1 MKRGY
6 AVHCPWIILV
16 QSYTAFLMAGLL
28 RVVTVN
34 CQLQN
39 EIIFCLRDF
48 PNLFEQRNL
57 MCGRW
62 VVGEYGEHEC
72 LCVCV
77 CVHEVWGMCGG
88 SGCVYVC
95 LHVSVGVVGV
105 SVSVGDATHH
115 VGVCS
120 ISQVSCWDMLQ

>member
-1 MKRGY
+1 MKLYFVYG
-6 AVHCPWIILV
+6 
-16 QSYTAFLMAGLL
+16 
-28 RVVTVN
+28 
-34 CQLQN
+34 
-39 EIIFCLRDF
+39 IFQTCLNRET
-48 PNLFEQRNL
+48 L
-57 MCGRW
+57 C
-62 VVGEYGEHEC
+62 VGDGWWGSMGSMSAC
-72 LCVCV
+72 VFVCV